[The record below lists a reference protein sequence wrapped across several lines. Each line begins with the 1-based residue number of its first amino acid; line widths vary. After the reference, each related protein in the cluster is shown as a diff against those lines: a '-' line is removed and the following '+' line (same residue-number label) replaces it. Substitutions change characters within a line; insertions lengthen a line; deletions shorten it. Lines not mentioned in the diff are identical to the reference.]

1 MHLEV
6 HYYPMHSSPSG
17 LYPAGTLQTSL
28 GRGPSTES
36 SAPPNGMCMIWCYT
50 CTRSESRVRC
60 GAEHMAFTSKSV
72 AGFSQT
78 EWPIGQSMTWHLLLL
93 CGCTFLLLP
102 GFVSLDGL

>member
-1 MHLEV
+1 MHLGV

-60 GAEHMAFTSKSV
+60 GAEHMAFTSKTV
-72 AGFSQT
+72 RAG
-78 EWPIGQSMTWHLLLL
+78 L
-93 CGCTFLLLP
+93 CRLLP
-102 GFVSLDGL
+102 D